1 MDCQKYAVFWVDLD
15 QSLEVEKPMSLD
27 IPDSFPFV
35 RLEHYEGN
43 LQNHHKR
50 NKMLYNKCIVLLRGH
65 VCSLVSNMYV
75 GSDHLKARI

>member
-50 NKMLYNKCIVLLRGH
+50 NKMLYNLSVWSFWEDMFIVCLAICMLD
-65 VCSLVSNMYV
+65 L
-75 GSDHLKARI
+75 II